1 MSVCRSINLSV
12 CLFVCFCAVSET
24 QNQKSI
30 LFQVYNTIKSAAC
43 PCVPSCQAGA
53 KLAVDHINLVIP
65 LGECFG
71 LLGVNGAGKT
81 TTFKMLTGDISP
93 SGGTAKVAGYDIK
106 YVCVCVCTCV
116 YVCVCVCVCTC
127 VYVCIIELNMILNIG

>member
-1 MSVCRSINLSV
+1 MLDTTKQSYEY
-12 CLFVCFCAVSET
+12 CFLHISCFSCFLVHPS
-24 QNQKSI
+24 
-30 LFQVYNTIKSAAC
+30 QVYNTIEGAAC
-43 PCVPSCQAGA
+43 PCIPSFQTGG

-106 YVCVCVCTCV
+106 YVFVSVCMCVQ
-116 YVCVCVCVCTC
+116 
-127 VYVCIIELNMILNIG
+127 